1 MKLHPAR
8 PPLTVGCFPRQVAG
22 LSLILAFALVSGLGA
37 VANPIP
43 FADAFALRG
52 QITGESGSGEGSNTA
67 ASAEPGE
74 PAHGGLPVGR
84 TLWVSWVAPAHGLA
98 RLTTDGSK
106 FDTVL
111 AVYADEAA
119 LRGGNPNNPPPPGLF
134 ARLREV
140 AINDDADEQD
150 ALHSRVEFPV
160 RAGVRYEI
168 MVGGY
173 AGAGGEVKLAW
184 EIEKTDYPLPVLLH
198 RETDRAVTNGAPASL
213 AFEVLAPSAVQF
225 QWFRDGMALPG
236 ATAATLALPAVSTN
250 QVGRYALRVT
260 ALNPDPD
267 DANATVFF
275 SRHVELQVAP
285 ADRPGQLARD
295 KVLGWSESGH
305 TGGLHQTGEVGRGRR
320 TLAVPALP
328 PLTPSRGYTGTQIFD
343 TTAARRDPGEP
354 FHCGLEGGATYW
366 YRYTAAAAG
375 ELWFDTYGSGFDTVL
390 AVYTFN
396 PPLTGYAGLIPVA
409 CSDDEPFAEGR
420 SRVTFPAV
428 AGRDYL
434 VVVDGKQGAR
444 GKAVLNWAFTPA
456 GPAAP
461 VITGH
466 PQPATVLRGQNA
478 TLAVEATGTGLAYQ
492 WRRGGVPI
500 PGATARQLSLTGA
513 TLADDALYDVIVRN
527 AGGRVVSRAARL
539 QVAEPPA
546 LLSQPVAHA
555 VAAGGTLRLA
565 VAATGTGPLAYQWRR
580 NGVNLAGQTNATLVR
595 TAFTAALAG
604 TYDVRVTSPYGAV
617 TSRAAA
623 ISLAP
628 AAANVSA
635 PVVTLHPPAS
645 RTVRPGDSVTL
656 GTVATGDAPLRCQW
670 YRNGAA
676 LPGATNHNLT
686 LDAVTAAH
694 AGAYQVVFQNAAG
707 QAASAVARLHVTAAP
722 VPRMASPGGMP
733 AVIVPSLAGPQYTLE
748 CRASAAGGG
757 WQSVATLPGTGGQLT
772 FTNLPA
778 GPARFFRV
786 VAR

>member
-1 MKLHPAR
+1 MKLHSAR
-8 PPLTVGCFPRQVAG
+8 RPVTVGFLPRLRAG
-22 LSLILAFALVSGLGA
+22 LFLTLAFALGAGLGA

-52 QITGESGSGEGSNTA
+52 LITGESGSGEGSNIA
-67 ASAEPGE
+67 ASTEPGE

-84 TLWVSWVAPAHGLA
+84 TLWVSWIAPENGLA
-98 RLTTDGSK
+98 RVITDGSK

-111 AVYADEAA
+111 AVYADEVA
-119 LRGGNPNNPPPPGLF
+119 LRGGNPNNPPPPSLF

-150 ALHSRVEFPV
+150 ALYSRVEFPV

-198 RETDRAVTNGAPASL
+198 QETDRAVTNGAPATL
-213 AFEVLAPSAVQF
+213 AFEVLAPSQVQF
-225 QWFRDGMALPG
+225 QWFRDGAPLAG

-250 QVGRYALRVT
+250 QVGRYSLRVS

-275 SRHVELQVAP
+275 SRRVELQVAP
-285 ADRPGQLARD
+285 ADRLGRLARD

-305 TGGLHQTGEVGRGRR
+305 TGWLHHAGEEGRARR

-328 PLTPSRGYTGTQIFD
+328 PLTPSRGYSGTQIFD

-354 FHCGLEGGATYW
+354 FHCGHEGGASYW
-366 YRYTAAAAG
+366 YRYTAEAAG
-375 ELWFDTYGSGFDTVL
+375 ELWFDTYGSSFDTVL

-396 PPLTGYAGLIPVA
+396 PPLAGYDGLIPVA
-409 CSDDEPFAEGR
+409 CNDDEPLAEGR

-434 VVVDGKQGAR
+434 VVVDGKEGAR
-444 GKAVLNWAFTPA
+444 GKVVLNWAFTPA

-461 VITGH
+461 VITRH
-466 PQPATVLRGQNA
+466 PQPATVLRGQGA
-478 TLAVEATGTGLAYQ
+478 TLSVEASGTGLAYQ
-492 WRRGGVPI
+492 WRRGGLAI
-500 PGATARQLSLTGA
+500 PGATARQFSLTGV
-513 TLADDALYDVIVRN
+513 TPADDALYDVLVRN
-527 AGGRVVSRAARL
+527 AGGRVVSRAARI

-546 LLSQPVAHA
+546 LLHPPVAHA

-565 VAATGTGPLAYQWRR
+565 VAATGTGPLSYQWRR
-580 NGVNLAGQTNATLVR
+580 NGANLAGHTNATLVR
-595 TAFTAALAG
+595 PAFSAALAG
-604 TYDVRVTSPYGAV
+604 SYDVRVTSPHGAL
-617 TSRAAA
+617 TSQAVQ
-623 ISLAP
+623 ITLAP
-628 AAANVSA
+628 AAADVSG
-635 PVVTLHPPAS
+635 PVVTTHPPAS
-645 RTVRPGDSVTL
+645 LTAPPNSRVTL
-656 GTVATGDAPLRCQW
+656 STAASGTAPLRCQW

-676 LPGATNHNLT
+676 LPGATNQSLV
-686 LDAVTAAH
+686 LPAVTAAH
-694 AGAYQVVFQNAAG
+694 AGAYQVIYQNAAG
-707 QAASAVARLHVTAAP
+707 QAASTVARLHVTAAP
-722 VPRMASPGGMP
+722 APRMAWPGGAP
-733 AVIVPSLAGPQYTLE
+733 AVVVPSLAGPNYTLE
-748 CRASAAGGG
+748 SRASVAGGA
-757 WQSVATLPGTGGQLT
+757 WQSVAALPGTGGQLT
-772 FTNLPA
+772 FTNLPS

-786 VAR
+786 VAH